1 MLKLH
6 LDHFCAGVVQGLK
19 TAEGMDINSMPMNEN
34 IIPNISSQAKWR
46 YVRTRDGLKLT
57 DGNLVYT
64 FGMPESYPAEDSK
77 VQRISDDNILNF
89 DNDAVSRGTAQ
100 IHRAAPDNIY
110 LTLADGSQNPT
121 FALQHESEK
130 QWRYIPSKKF
140 TQKLKASNQPA
151 APAAPEE
158 SPGVSGGNA
167 VLIDPN
173 SLLEIGRAHV

>member
-1 MLKLH
+1 
-6 LDHFCAGVVQGLK
+6 
-19 TAEGMDINSMPMNEN
+19 MDINSMPMNEN
-34 IIPNISSQAKWR
+34 IIPNISSQAKWK

-77 VQRISDDNILNF
+77 VQRLSDDNILNF
-89 DNDAVSRGTAQ
+89 ENDAVSRGTAQ

-140 TQKLKASNQPA
+140 VQKLKATEQPLP
-151 APAAPEE
+151 PAEQEE
-158 SPGVSGGNA
+158 KSTISGGNT
-167 VLIDPN
+167 VLIDPA
-173 SLLEIGRAHV
+173 SLLEGAVDQMQKTVEK